1 MRAVRLHD
9 KSDLRF
15 EEIDMALTPNSGE
28 VRVKV
33 AFAGICGSD
42 IHNFKTGQWITRKPS
57 TAGHEFSGWIDTV
70 GEGVSGLDVGDKIV
84 ADSRYFCRECI
95 RCRTGDNHL
104 CENLG
109 FIGEAIDGGF
119 AEYVTVP
126 ADYLIKCKSDM
137 SLDVVALAE
146 PLAVALHALKR
157 IDIGELDPLFVIGC
171 GPIGALI
178 ALASNLT
185 SERENL
191 ICDQNTLRVEKVAQA
206 SNATAV
212 TLANFDQFVNSTNA
226 IVSHVID
233 TTGNVD
239 VIGKLVSDL
248 SGATLGLVGIGSGTL
263 KFDPV
268 EVVERE
274 LIIVGCHAFQDEL
287 HAAIDLLETHP
298 ERFDVFIEHRIALE
312 DTPEEYGKIVSGQ
325 VKGIKTLIEINLEQ
339 KS

>member
-1 MRAVRLHD
+1 M
-9 KSDLRF
+9 
-15 EEIDMALTPNSGE
+15 
-28 VRVKV
+28 
-33 AFAGICGSD
+33 AFAGILPGLSLV
-42 IHNFKTGQWITRKPS
+42 IVLSNTRAKS
-57 TAGHEFSGWIDTV
+57 AATACTSFGLKKSSKW
-70 GEGVSGLDVGDKIV
+70 VSGLDVGDKIV

-206 SNATAV
+206 SNATEV
-212 TLANFDQFVNSTNA
+212 TLAKFDQFVNSTNA
-226 IVSHVID
+226 VVSHVID

-287 HAAIDLLETHP
+287 HAAIDHSNDSIS
-298 ERFDVFIEHRIALE
+298 ERFDVFRKVSRAEW
-312 DTPEEYGKIVSGQ
+312 DTLLFFFGVIVSVGGLGFMGYLAL
-325 VKGIKTLIEINLEQ
+325 VSEAMYVHELPKLEYW
-339 KS
+339 

>member
-1 MRAVRLHD
+1 M
-9 KSDLRF
+9 
-15 EEIDMALTPNSGE
+15 
-28 VRVKV
+28 
-33 AFAGICGSD
+33 
-42 IHNFKTGQWITRKPS
+42 
-57 TAGHEFSGWIDTV
+57 
-70 GEGVSGLDVGDKIV
+70 
-84 ADSRYFCRECI
+84 
-95 RCRTGDNHL
+95 
-104 CENLG
+104 
-109 FIGEAIDGGF
+109 
-119 AEYVTVP
+119 
-126 ADYLIKCKSDM
+126 
-137 SLDVVALAE
+137 
-146 PLAVALHALKR
+146 
-157 IDIGELDPLFVIGC
+157 
-171 GPIGALI
+171 I

-191 ICDQNTLRVEKVAQA
+191 ICDQNALRVEKVAQA
-206 SNATAV
+206 SNATEV

-226 IVSHVID
+226 VVSHVID